1 MAFIYDILLNEMIR
15 VEIATPKGL
24 AFSKDVVSVNI
35 PTVEGEIG
43 VLEKHMYL
51 MTLLKPGLVYFD
63 GDEKNGI
70 AVSYGVVDVTPE
82 KVLVLSEEAYEVG
95 KIDVGKAKREFEE
108 AMKRLATA
116 EAMEDIKEWEKIKE
130 KSRALIEIAERFG

>member
-1 MAFIYDILLNEMIR
+1 MIK
-15 VEIATPKGL
+15 VEIVTPQGL
-24 AFSKDVVSVNI
+24 AFSKEVRSVNI

-63 GDEKNGI
+63 GDEGKGL
-70 AVSYGVVDVTPE
+70 AVTYGVVDITPH
-82 KVLVLSEEAYEVG
+82 KALILAEEAYEIG
-95 KIDVGKAKREFEE
+95 DIDVGRAKKEFEE

-116 EAMEDIKEWEKIKE
+116 KTMEDIKEWERVKE
-130 KSRALIEIAERFG
+130 KAQALIDIVERVG